1 MLFTALFH
9 VPRDSVTSPEATLSG
24 VLSGATSGVGLGDGE
39 TTGVG
44 VEVEPRVSSALFVAE
59 EQATKVTQANK
70 MITPRT

>member
-1 MLFTALFH
+1 MLFTTLFH

-24 VLSGATSGVGLGDGE
+24 VLSATSGVGLGDGE

-59 EQATKVTQANK
+59 EQATKVTQAK
-70 MITPRT
+70 MIITPRT